1 MCFWEVVVIVA
12 KPKPFEE
19 VVDMLG
25 DFSRVLVAGCGTCVA
40 VCLAGGEKE
49 AGILA
54 SQLQLV
60 FRDRDFKSFAAT
72 VERQCD
78 REFLTLL
85 RDQVAQADAVVSLAC
100 GAGIQFIAEMY
111 PDKPVFPGV
120 DTSFIGVNE
129 GAGIWGERCKACNQC
144 YLGLTGGICPVTM
157 CAKSLLNGP
166 CGGPSNGKCETSPD
180 RDCAWV
186 KIVERLK
193 SQSRLDIL
201 AKITP
206 PRDFRLSEHPAKLV
220 REDYQRRF

>member
-1 MCFWEVVVIVA
+1 VIVA

-19 VVDMLG
+19 VVNMLG

-85 RDQVAQADAVVSLAC
+85 RDNVAQADAVVSLAC

-129 GAGIWGERCKACNQC
+129 GAGMWSERCKACNQC

>member
-1 MCFWEVVVIVA
+1 MIVA

-19 VVDMLG
+19 VVENLRG
-25 DFSRVLVAGCGTCVA
+25 FSRVLVAGCGTCVA

-54 SQLQLV
+54 TQLELV

-78 REFLTLL
+78 REFLALFQ
-85 RDQVAQADAVVSLAC
+85 DHINSADAVLSLAC
-100 GAGIQFIAEMY
+100 GAGIQFLAEMY

-129 GAGIWGERCKACNQC
+129 GPGIWSERCRACNQC
-144 YLGLTGGICPVTM
+144 YLGITGGICPVTM
-157 CAKSLLNGP
+157 CAKGLLNGP

-186 KIVERLK
+186 QIVERLK

-201 AKITP
+201 TRITP
-206 PRDFRLSEHPAKLV
+206 PRDFSLNEKPARLF
-220 REDYQRRF
+220 REEYLKRF